1 MENVDNLN
9 YLMIVSITLIII
21 TATSIYFKFF
31 NSNPGE
37 LITKLITENT
47 TIQIGKE
54 IIIKNDIFFNKLLD
68 RGELGLAESYM
79 DGDWESNDL
88 GNLLK
93 KLMFYQDILESKA
106 KYQTINFLYLK
117 IFSTYESFFNT
128 NTLIKSPENIQ
139 KHYDVGNDLYNKM
152 LGTTMQYTCAYFNKD
167 DMTLDEAQESKM
179 DLIAKKLDLKEGMD
193 VIDIGCGFG
202 SMANYLAKKY
212 KVKVTGV
219 TLSPEQKNFSD
230 EYFGNENVSI
240 EVKDYRLVRGKF
252 DRVYS
257 VGMFEHIGSK
267 NYKEYFDKCYDLLK
281 DDGIM
286 FCHTMGISR
295 PNYHQ
300 NEYFASK
307 YIFPEGEL
315 PDMLN
320 LTEGYSEKWRLEDF
334 QNIGISYSKTF
345 DAWREN
351 IGNWETLEGYDERFK
366 RMWEYY
372 LHLFAENFRC
382 QNFLLF
388 QNVFTKK
395 IYNRKDDC
403 LFIRN

>member
-9 YLMIVSITLIII
+9 SLMVISITLIII
-21 TATSIYFKFF
+21 SISIYFKFF
-31 NSNPGE
+31 NSNPKE

-54 IIIKNDIFFNKLLD
+54 LIIKNDIFFNKLLD
-68 RGELGLAESYM
+68 QGELGLAESYM
-79 DGDWESNDL
+79 DGDWESNDV
-88 GNLLK
+88 GGLLK
-93 KLMFYQDILESKA
+93 KLMFYQDILEEKA
-106 KYQTINFLYLK
+106 KYQSVNFIYLK
-117 IFSTYESFFNT
+117 LLSTYESFFNT
-128 NTLIKSPENIQ
+128 NTLEKSPGNIQ

-152 LGTTMQYTCAYFNKD
+152 LGKTMQYTCAYFNKD
-167 DMTLDEAQESKM
+167 NMTLDEAQESKM
-179 DLIAKKLDLKEGMD
+179 ELIAKKLDLKEGME

-202 SMANYLAKKY
+202 SMANYLATNY

-219 TLSPEQKNFSD
+219 TLSPEQKKFSD

-240 EVKDYRLVRGKF
+240 EVKDYRLVTGKF

-267 NYKEYFDKCYDLLK
+267 NYKEYFDKCYELLK

-295 PNYHQ
+295 PNDHQ
-300 NEYFASK
+300 NEYFASN

-351 IGNWETLEGYDERFK
+351 IGNWETLEEYDERFK

-372 LHLFAENFRC
+372 LHLFSENFRC

-395 IYNRKDDC
+395 TYNRSDDC

>member
-9 YLMIVSITLIII
+9 CLMIVSITLIII

-54 IIIKNDIFFNKLLD
+54 IIIKNDILFNKLLD
-68 RGELGLAESYM
+68 KGELGLAESYM
-79 DGDWESNDL
+79 DGDWETNDL

-93 KLMFYQDILESKA
+93 KLMFYQDILEEKA
-106 KYQTINFLYLK
+106 KYQSVNFIYLK
-117 IFSTYESFFNT
+117 LLSTYESFFNT
-128 NTLIKSPENIQ
+128 NTLVKSPGNIQ

-152 LGTTMQYTCAYFNKD
+152 LGKTMQYTCAYFNKEN
-167 DMTLDEAQESKM
+167 MTLDDAQESKM

-193 VIDIGCGFG
+193 IIDIGCGFG
-202 SMANYLAKKY
+202 SMAHHLAKKY

-219 TLSPEQKNFSD
+219 TLSPEQKKFSD

-240 EVKDYRLVRGKF
+240 EVKDYRLVTGKF

-257 VGMFEHIGSK
+257 VGILEHIGSK
-267 NYKEYFDKCYDLLK
+267 NYKEFFNKCYDLLK

-295 PNYHQ
+295 PNDHQ
-300 NEYFASK
+300 NEYFASN

-366 RMWEYY
+366 RM
-372 LHLFAENFRC
+372 
-382 QNFLLF
+382 
-388 QNVFTKK
+388 
-395 IYNRKDDC
+395 
-403 LFIRN
+403 

>member
-1 MENVDNLN
+1 MYSVA
-9 YLMIVSITLIII
+9 IVVSIMVLFF
-21 TATSIYFKFF
+21 SVKFMI
-31 NSNPGE
+31 NSKE

-47 TIQIGKE
+47 NIEIGKD
-54 IIIKNDIFFNKLLD
+54 IIIHNDKLFDKLLD
-68 RGELGLAESYM
+68 KGELGLAESYM
-79 DGDWESNDL
+79 DGDWDSNDL
-88 GNLLK
+88 GDLLK

-117 IFSTYESFFNT
+117 ILSTYESFFNT
-128 NTLIKSPENIQ
+128 NTLVKSPGNIQ

-152 LGTTMQYTCAYFNKD
+152 LGEKMQYTCAYFNKEN
-167 DMTLDEAQESKM
+167 MTLDEAQESKM
-179 DLIAKKLDLKEGMD
+179 DLIAKKLDLKEGME

-202 SMANYLAKKY
+202 SMAKYLATNY

-219 TLSPEQKNFSD
+219 TLSPEQKKFSD
-230 EYFGNENVSI
+230 ENFGHENVSI
-240 EVKDYRLVRGKF
+240 EVKDYRFVTGKF

-267 NYKEYFDKCYDLLK
+267 NYKEYFNKCYDLLK

-295 PNYHQ
+295 PNDHQ

-320 LTEGYSEKWRLEDF
+320 LTEAYSEKWRLEDF

-351 IGNWETLEGYDERFK
+351 IGNWGSLEEYDERFK

-395 IYNRKDDC
+395 IYNRHDDC
-403 LFIRN
+403 LFIRD